1 MTGPDTTILAFWL
14 LSIKAA
20 FSLLSFTL
28 IKRLFSY
35 SLLCASRVVSSASV
49 QFSCSI
55 VCDSL
60 WPHGLQ
66 HTRLQLHIWSYGYFS
81 WQSWFQFVLYLVWH
95 LAWCSAYKLNK
106 QGDIIQPCHTP
117 FPIFVCLKK
126 YSFSFTFENH
136 FTNYRILNSCFFVF
150 SQHLKLF
157 HSTLSLFGWFLSRTG
172 YKSYLYSFID
182 KCFSLIWK

>member
-1 MTGPDTTILAFWL
+1 MMRPDTTILAFWL
-14 LSIKAA
+14 LSIKPD

-35 SLLCASRVVSSASV
+35 SLLCASTVVSSSV
-49 QFSCSI
+49 QFCCSV

-60 WPHGLQ
+60 WPHRLQ
-66 HTRLQLHIWSYGYFS
+66 HTRLQLHIWNYWYFS

-95 LAWCSAYKLNK
+95 LAWCSAYELNK

-126 YSFSFTFENH
+126 YSFFLYFWKSFH
-136 FTNYRILNSCFFVF
+136 
-150 SQHLKLF
+150 KL
-157 HSTLSLFGWFLSRTG
+157 
-172 YKSYLYSFID
+172 
-182 KCFSLIWK
+182 